1 MSETNEDNEAI
12 ETELKMLRNKLNGI
26 HDTLKISM
34 AIIIILLILIVLII
48 WYSPNY

>member
-1 MSETNEDNEAI
+1 MTESNEDNEII

-34 AIIIILLILIVLII
+34 AFIILLLIFIALML
-48 WYSPNY
+48 WFSPSV